1 MEIGHGDSSWNVPEG
16 SDEVEITAS
25 TFRASRKIVEDA
37 ENFKVFEEITDS
49 DVKIFSAEDDEDVN
63 EPDSGEDGQLDD
75 NSETN
80 KDGLAAQ

>member
-1 MEIGHGDSSWNVPEG
+1 M
-16 SDEVEITAS
+16 
-25 TFRASRKIVEDA
+25 
-37 ENFKVFEEITDS
+37 FEEITDS